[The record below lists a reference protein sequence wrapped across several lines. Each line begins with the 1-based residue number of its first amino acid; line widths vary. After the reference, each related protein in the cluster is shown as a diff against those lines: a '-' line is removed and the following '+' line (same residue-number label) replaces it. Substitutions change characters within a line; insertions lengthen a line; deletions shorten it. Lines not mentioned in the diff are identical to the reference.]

1 MKKTINLLAIAAVAF
16 AAVWSCA
23 KAEMAPEDNNKA
35 EAVIEA
41 VLADSQATKTSVDN
55 SGKVFWESRDT
66 IMVFFGDYA
75 VPFVSYNSEP
85 VDKALFVGTSLVLAG
100 GNEGATGSVDGYTYW
115 SVYPMQT
122 RKAQYIP
129 TRDSESVFA
138 YVDPVQVA
146 KAGTFDKSTFVTVAR
161 STDWK
166 QLSFYNLCGGLRF
179 KVSAS
184 NIDMVTFKG
193 NNGEK
198 LAGEVNVKMDQ
209 EGHPYPATVCSDRH
223 ELQLSAPKGEYFK
236 PGEWYYIVSLPAN
249 LTKGYT
255 LTFISSATGKMAT
268 KTTSAATEI
277 KRSVFGELDNADAGL
292 TWSEGFDPAE
302 LEGMED
308 LIDVTGIGESMDD
321 NRAKL
326 EVVYHN
332 RYIQQLLERV
342 GASFYVYLDGSSR
355 TFNTKKYMYAVFN
368 PSIDIENGSSY
379 DLQSK
384 VSYEE
389 YWRLEKAVNAIHN
402 QMYLA
407 VAEAEAQDL
416 SAVKLY
422 RVKGEEATRLR
433 NGDYLGSSED
443 ESEHYFWTSNWSSGS
458 TVYSV
463 VALTVSA
470 DKAFARKAINLSES
484 LLKNDHN
491 SHWLVGRTLY
501 LSGTYNDRPMIEAF
515 GLDGSYKNATI
526 ELEDKYSYNG
536 SERLGEGSPYLLVRV
551 YNREEEHDSVL
562 VYKVVYESSL
572 RFERVAEIPGDMRDF
587 RKYGENVIISTEYS
601 WGFISENLI
610 KAYTG
615 RLDWAFWE
623 MIEQYGY
630 LYYVSPIMKDY
641 AAVYVKLDPYN
652 AQLTEKQLVIPDYNG
667 DIRVVVFWSPLT
679 FVMQGNTVSGDYV
692 NTLVD
697 LLSGEIIPDDETN
710 RPTDSRWNDYWYFDR
725 QYWAV
730 IGSWSSWETDYVM
743 APQSQSSVYTITIP
757 GLNKDTLF
765 KFRKNYSW
773 NYDDNLGAA
782 SDPINENGYVTYN
795 LGYDASNLVIPED
808 GDWVITLDLNE
819 MVATLRKE

>member
-16 AAVWSCA
+16 VAVWSCA

-85 VDKALFVGTSLVLAG
+85 VDKALFVGTSLFLAG

-122 RKAQYIP
+122 RKAHYIP
-129 TRDSESVFA
+129 TRESESVFA

-184 NIDMVTFKG
+184 NIDIVTFKG

-198 LAGEVNVKMDQ
+198 LAGEVNVKMDEQ
-209 EGHPYPATVCSDRH
+209 GRPYPATVYSDRQ

-249 LTKGYT
+249 LSKGYT
-255 LTFISSATGKMAT
+255 MTFISSATGKMAA
-268 KTTSAATEI
+268 KTTSAAAEI

-302 LEGMED
+302 LEGLED
-308 LIDVTGIGESMDD
+308 LIEVTGISQIEDD
-321 NRAKL
+321 NVAKL
-326 EVVYHN
+326 DVVYHN

-355 TFNTKKYMYAVFN
+355 TFNTKKYMYALFN

-433 NGDYLGSSED
+433 NGSYLGSSED

-470 DKAFARKAINLSES
+470 DKAFARKVIDLSES
-484 LLKNDHN
+484 LLLQNYN
-491 SHWLVGRTLY
+491 SHWIAGRTFY

-526 ELEDKYSYNG
+526 ELEDKYQYRGSWSTGSASPFVMVEVNDTETYNTFI
-536 SERLGEGSPYLLVRV
+536 
-551 YNREEEHDSVL
+551 L
-562 VYKVVYESSL
+562 VYKAVYEPTLGFEKVATLPGYQRDL
-572 RFERVAEIPGDMRDF
+572 RE
-587 RKYGENVIISTEYS
+587 YGNNAIISTDDA
-601 WGFISENLI
+601 WCFMSEKMV
-610 KAYTG
+610 KAYSG
-615 RLDWAFWE
+615 RLEWVHWE

-652 AQLTEKQLVIPDYNG
+652 AQLTEKQLVIPDYHG
-667 DIRVVVFWSPLT
+667 HISVAVFWSPLT
-679 FVMQGNTVSGDYV
+679 FVMHGNTVSGDYV

-710 RPTDSRWNDYWYFDR
+710 RPTDSRWNDDWYFDR

-730 IGSWSSWETDYVM
+730 IGSWSNWETDYVM
-743 APQSQSSVYTITIP
+743 ASQSQSGVYTITIP

-765 KFRKNYSW
+765 KFRKNHSW
-773 NYDDNLGAA
+773 EYYDNLGAV
-782 SDPINENGYVTYN
+782 SDPINENGYVTYK